1 MKKSMKE
8 ILQKEPLIVRKEWKL
23 PTYPKLNFSASA
35 KEIMDLV
42 TNRNNSAEVKVEV
55 KAKEM
60 GVNESKEAGLI
71 TDTQL

>member
-1 MKKSMKE
+1 M
-8 ILQKEPLIVRKEWKL
+8 RKEWKL

-55 KAKEM
+55 KAK
-60 GVNESKEAGLI
+60 
-71 TDTQL
+71 